1 MRLLII
7 IAALGFIG
15 WYAVKRFRDPDP
27 DGSLLGGAVQ
37 SIAGDTLSKGQK
49 LPAAPI
55 PSVIPGQHGQMMDAN
70 DPFRPTVA
78 AGMNGERDFVLVSK
92 TYRFRYRDAPPA
104 AEIGG
109 QTQGQA
115 GSLQILADAS
125 TRSVLI
131 VGPMEAVDIV
141 YRYLESIDRLPGSC
155 SVQTWAIYVDRT
167 VEKGFDLVAALR
179 AVTGSEITAE
189 VGNGGV
195 TLDVSAGEITAA
207 LTAIADGS
215 VVEVI
220 QRPHVRL
227 QHGQPSKIES
237 IQEVPVPNTTLSQ
250 GIAQTSIQYRKVGL
264 QLNVTPS
271 FFEAGMVRL
280 AVEQTNGLI
289 GQNVKIEGNDIPII
303 QSQTVGTTA
312 TLSVGQTIVLGGVS
326 TLRERTVRGLL
337 RNVREVS
344 EGSLYVILSTFYDE
358 PKALPVPSP
367 VMFDA
372 AEGIQPLPDPMDWI
386 NGQLLPPL
394 GWENEERKFLRA
406 RSAK

>member
-7 IAALGFIG
+7 VAAIGFIG

-37 SIAGDTLSKGQK
+37 SLAGDTITKGQK
-49 LPAAPI
+49 LPPAPV
-55 PSVIPGQHGQMMDAN
+55 PSVIPGQHGQMIGSSG
-70 DPFRPTVA
+70 PFQPAQGVTH
-78 AGMNGERDFVLVSK
+78 NGDRQFPLASR
-92 TYRFRYRDAPPA
+92 TYRFRYRDAPPGS
-104 AEIGG
+104 EIGA

-115 GSLQILADAS
+115 GSVQILVDAP

-131 VGPMEAVDIV
+131 VGSMEAVDIV
-141 YRYLESIDRLPGSC
+141 YRYLEAIDRMPGSC

-167 VEKGFDLVAALR
+167 VEKGFDLVGALR

-195 TLDVSAGEITAA
+195 TLDVSAGQITAA

-227 QHGQPSKIES
+227 QHGHASKIES
-237 IQEVPVPNTTLSQ
+237 IQEVPVPNTAVSQ

-264 QLNVTPS
+264 QLNVMPT
-271 FFEAGMVRL
+271 FFESGMVRL

-289 GQNVKIEGNDIPII
+289 GQNVKIQGNDIPII

-312 TLSVGQTIVLGGVS
+312 TLTVGQTIVLGGVS
-326 TLRERTVRGLL
+326 TLRERTVKGLL
-337 RNVREVS
+337 RSVREVS
-344 EGSLYVILSTFYDE
+344 EGSLYVILSTFHDE
-358 PKALPVPSP
+358 PRATPVPSP

-372 AEGIQPLPDPMDWI
+372 AEGIQPLPDAVDWI
-386 NGQLLPPL
+386 NGQVLPPL
-394 GWENEERKFLRA
+394 GWENEERRFLKG
-406 RSAK
+406 RSVK